1 MAPKLINYLI
11 KHIIKCIIAQWG
23 ASEKTIKQYTHTV
36 NFKNKLIKILK
47 EKQKKKRKKTD
58 WQEIY
63 QQSFVCKFLV

>member
-47 EKQKKKRKKTD
+47 EKQKKKKGRKQID
-58 WQEIY
+58 RRYINNHLFV
-63 QQSFVCKFLV
+63 SF